1 MKINTIKQP
10 GGVLVPASDM
20 DSDSLTKFKTG
31 EMYEI
36 EMKLHRNPKFHG
48 MVFQFFTFC
57 FSHWKSDREFMD
69 EKGQF
74 NVFRKHM
81 TVLAGFYDE
90 YFSIDGKA
98 RVEAK
103 SLSYGSMEQEEFES
117 VYQAL
122 IQVAMQ
128 KIFKGSDDQVYN
140 KLVSFF

>member
-36 EMKLHRNPKFHG
+36 EMKLPRNPKFHG
-48 MVFQFFTFC
+48 KVFTFFQYC
-57 FSHWKSDREFMD
+57 FAHWKSDREFMD

-74 NVFRKHM
+74 DVFRKHM
-81 TVLAGFYDE
+81 TAIAGFRDE
-90 YFSIDGKA
+90 YYGIDG
-98 RVEAK
+98 RVRIEAK
-103 SLSYGSMEQEEFES
+103 SLAYSSMEQEEFES